1 VKVNGRRPNPAEV
14 GPGAENLPLISPFD
28 SIKPGKK
35 EGVMR
40 EIDKSKPVLVTGGSG
55 YVASWII
62 KMLLEEGIN
71 VNATVRDPSNSK
83 KVDHLTPL
91 AKASAGKLALFK
103 SDLLDIGSFDEPMRD
118 CELVIHTASPFFIT
132 VIKNPEEELIRPAR
146 EGTRNVLESAKR
158 NPTVKRVVLT
168 SSVAAIY
175 GDNADIALT
184 PGGVFTEKEWN
195 ITSSAEHQPYAY
207 SKTIAEKEAWAIV
220 KEQDQWDLLTIN
232 PGWILGPSVSKR
244 RDSMSISAMIKF
256 GDGTYKAGV
265 AQLWNGIVDVRDVA
279 AAHIK
284 AGYTPEASG
293 RHIIVSGEA
302 TVLDLANML
311 RNHFGEDYPFPRKQ
325 VPKFLFWLIAP
336 MRGFT
341 RKYASR
347 NAGIPIKFDNSYSK
361 TDLGMSYI
369 PIEQTVKEHFQQ
381 ILDDGLLGK
390 TSI

>member
-1 VKVNGRRPNPAEV
+1 
-14 GPGAENLPLISPFD
+14 
-28 SIKPGKK
+28 
-35 EGVMR
+35 MR

-62 KMLLEEGIN
+62 KKLLEEGLD

-83 KVDHLTPL
+83 KVGHLTAL
-91 AKASAGKLALFK
+91 AKASAGKLKLFK
-103 SDLLDIGSFDEPMRD
+103 SDLLDSGSFDEPMRD

-132 VIKNPEEELIRPAR
+132 GIKNPEEELIRPAK
-146 EGTRNVLESAKR
+146 EGTRNILESAKR

-168 SSVAAIY
+168 SSVVAIH
-175 GDNADIALT
+175 GDNADIALA
-184 PGGVFTEKEWN
+184 PGGIFTEKEWN
-195 ITSSAEHQPYAY
+195 ITSSAQHQPYAY
-207 SKTIAEKEAWAIV
+207 SKTIAEKEAWAIS

-244 RDSMSISAMIKF
+244 KDSMSISTMIQF
-256 GDGTYKAGV
+256 GDGSYKMGV
-265 AQLWNGIVDVRDVA
+265 PELRNGIVDVRDVA
-279 AAHIK
+279 TSHIK

-302 TVLDLANML
+302 TLLDLANML
-311 RNHFGEDYPFPRKQ
+311 RKQFGDEYPFPRRQ

-336 MRGFT
+336 IRGFT

-347 NAGIPIKFDNSYSK
+347 NTGIQIRFDNSYSK
-361 TDLGMSYI
+361 TDLNMSYI

-381 ILDDGLLGK
+381 ILDDGLVK
-390 TSI
+390 KA